1 MIARRP
7 SQTLKDQFWVL
18 VTGASSGFGEEFA
31 RAVRRTRSAR
41 LFVARRIEKLQ
52 ALATEL
58 RERSRVD
65 VIVEQVDLSAI
76 AAVVDLHKRLRERGI
91 AIDILINNAGHGQQ
105 VTFVDGTLDAALAML
120 QLDVVSLTAVT
131 HVFAQDMRAR
141 GRGKILLVASLLAHP
156 GRREVRGLRGRQSE
170 CQTPGR
176 SPSSR
181 TQTPRRH
188 GDGALPGHVGHRI
201 RHSGAAE
208 DHARVEALDDAAGT
222 RGASRDLRVAGRAH
236 QRRARVGKQGHR
248 DVYQGNASL
257 ATPSHFLS
265 HHGCRN

>member
-1 MIARRP
+1 MSTRQP
-7 SQTLKDQFWVL
+7 SQTLQDQSWVL

-31 RAVRRTRSAR
+31 RQYAAQGRPLV
-41 LFVARRIEKLQ
+41 LVARRIEKLQ
-52 ALATEL
+52 ALATQL
-58 RERSRVD
+58 RERYRVD

-91 AIDILINNAGHGQQ
+91 AIDILINNAGHGLQG
-105 VTFVDGTLDAALAML
+105 TFVDGTLDAALAML

-141 GRGKILLVASLLAHP
+141 GRGQILLVASMLAYQGVEKFAVYAAAKMYVFVLVKP
-156 GRREVRGLRGRQSE
+156 FIANSNA
-170 CQTPGR
+170 
-176 SPSSR
+176 
-181 TQTPRRH
+181 RRH

-222 RGASRDLRVAGRAH
+222 RGASRDPRVAGRAH
-236 QRRARVGKQGHR
+236 QRRARLGEQGHR
-248 DVYQGNASL
+248 DVYQGNTSL